1 MEKIIDIDFLQNLQD
16 KLSEDFGVGSVI
28 TNIDGIPITKP
39 SNFSKLCKLIREIPE
54 GESLCK
60 KCDSINGN
68 KAMISKRPVVYKCHI
83 GLTDFA
89 SPIIIEDKLVG
100 CFLCGQI
107 ITDIG
112 EIDNFEK
119 ILTNLG
125 IDSKNA
131 QECIAQLKIIPLNVV
146 ENIANFLYEI
156 SSRISQYSFY
166 QNNVFK
172 NKLLLNSEL
181 LSLNSVYSISPPFK
195 KKNNLTKFKETFSY
209 IKSIFTFK

>member
-16 KLSEDFGVGSVI
+16 KLSKDFGVGSVI
-28 TNIDGIPITKP
+28 TNIEGIPITKP
-39 SNFSKLCKLIREIPE
+39 SNFSNICKLIRENPL

-68 KAMISKRPVVYKCHI
+68 KAMLSKKPIVYKCHA

-89 SPIIIEDKLVG
+89 SPIIIEDKLIG

-107 ITDIG
+107 ITDI
-112 EIDNFEK
+112 EDVNNFEK
-119 ILTNLG
+119 ILANFN
-125 IDSKNA
+125 IDSKKA
-131 QECIAQLKIIPLNVV
+131 EECVHQLKIIPFNEI

-156 SSRISQYSFY
+156 SSRISQYTFY

-181 LSLNSVYSISPPFK
+181 LSLTSVYNLSPPFEK
-195 KKNNLTKFKETFSY
+195 KSNLTKFKEIFSFL
-209 IKSIFTFK
+209 KFIFNLK